1 MDFNALLAPA
11 SLHAIGLSV
20 KTALISVPLFLVV
33 GLLLAWALT
42 QRATWAAVLDIV
54 VTLPLIFPPIVLG
67 FALLYLVGRHSP
79 LGELLSPLGVNLVF
93 SFWGVL
99 LAAFIAGLPLA
110 VKTMQAALEA
120 LPPTLREVSLT
131 LRYGEWATFWG
142 VLVPN
147 IRGAVLTGVLLAF
160 GRSIGEVGISLMLG
174 GNVLGETETVS
185 LAIYNHVMAGE
196 QAQAA
201 VLSIGLGVVATLI
214 FLVLRLTSR
223 PMEARA

>member
-1 MDFNALLAPA
+1 
-11 SLHAIGLSV
+11 
-20 KTALISVPLFLVV
+20 
-33 GLLLAWALT
+33 
-42 QRATWAAVLDIV
+42 
-54 VTLPLIFPPIVLG
+54 
-67 FALLYLVGRHSP
+67 
-79 LGELLSPLGVNLVF
+79 
-93 SFWGVL
+93 
-99 LAAFIAGLPLA
+99 
-110 VKTMQAALEA
+110 
-120 LPPTLREVSLT
+120 
-131 LRYGEWATFWG
+131 
-142 VLVPN
+142 N

>member
-20 KTALISVPLFLVV
+20 KIALISVPLFLVV

-67 FALLYLVGRHSP
+67 FALLYLVGRHSL
-79 LGELLSPLGVNLVF
+79 LGEMLSPLGVNLVF

-201 VLSIGLGVVATLI
+201 ALSIGLGVVATLI

>member
-20 KTALISVPLFLVV
+20 KIALISVPLFLGV

-42 QRATWAAVLDIV
+42 KRGACTAALDIV

-67 FALLYLVGRHSP
+67 FALLYVVGRHS
-79 LGELLSPLGVNLVF
+79 LVGDALSPFGVHLVF

-120 LPPTLREVSLT
+120 LPANLREASLT

-160 GRSIGEVGISLMLG
+160 GRSIGEVGITLMLG

-196 QAQAA
+196 QAEAA

-223 PMEARA
+223 PLEARK